1 MRIHMRQ
8 TNRTNRTT
16 RVVVVLACGGLL
28 AGMALAQGCYRR
40 VVGARGLG
48 ASNYEIEKP
57 YQENSKVDDWIFGER
72 PGQDARHRRV
82 E

>member
-1 MRIHMRQ
+1 MGV
-8 TNRTNRTT
+8 RTGVCAGDRAGLWT
-16 RVVVVLACGGLL
+16 RAALC
-28 AGMALAQGCYRR
+28 AGMLIVASGMQGCYER

-48 ASNYEIEKP
+48 ASNYEIQKP

-72 PGQDARHRRV
+72 PGQDSRYRRV